1 MRKTDN
7 STKSKKMKNN
17 FYVRKV
23 SHSIFGRLTIIG
35 FGIFLQL
42 ALMLAVTIL
51 AGLYFYRLYIWISFG
66 SVIIMIITMFHI
78 IQRDMIAEMKIP
90 WLLLVAVFPIFGA
103 VVYVLL
109 SESRFKPKTKKLL
122 LNNFKESQ
130 KFCPPR
136 EENKLNTASEYL
148 YRSTG
153 LSAHANNY
161 CEYYPDGESFFESL
175 CAELEKAQK
184 FIFMEYFIIQQ
195 GVMFG
200 RIMDILMRKSEQ
212 GVEIRFL
219 YDDVGSIGKVP
230 VSYPE
235 ELRKVGIKCYKFNG
249 FVPILSAV
257 QNNRDHRKITVVDG
271 KVGFMG
277 GTNFADEYINVV
289 NRFGKWKDSNVMI
302 KGSAVN
308 SLTVLFLQ
316 LYDLMEG
323 RGENYL
329 PYLNT
334 SPEIYD
340 CAGIVHPFGDGPR
353 VVYREAV
360 AENLFVNMIERAQKR
375 VWIITPYFVCD
386 GRLRGAITCAAK
398 RGVDVRVV
406 IPSTPDK
413 VSVYTQT
420 KRQCMGLLK
429 SGVKVYIYRPGFI
442 HSKNLLTDSDEAV
455 CGTINF
461 DYRSLYHHYECA
473 VYMKCVSC
481 ISDMEK
487 DYEEVFKECDEASIE
502 DLREKNVVKRIISLL
517 SLLIQPLL

>member
-1 MRKTDN
+1 MSKIEKQKKT
-7 STKSKKMKNN
+7 KKQKNN

-42 ALMLAVTIL
+42 ALMLAITTL
-51 AGLYFYRLYIWISFG
+51 AGLYFQRLYIWVSIAQF
-66 SVIIMIITMFHI
+66 VIIVVTMFHI
-78 IQRDMIAEMKIP
+78 IKRDMLAEMKIP
-90 WLLLVAVFPIFGA
+90 WMLLVAIFPLFGSI
-103 VVYVLL
+103 VYFLL
-109 SESRFKPKTKKLL
+109 SESRFKPSTKRLL
-122 LNNFKESQ
+122 RSNFKESL

-136 EENKLNTASEYL
+136 EENKINSTSEYL
-148 YRSTG
+148 FKATG

-161 CEYYPDGESFFESL
+161 CEYYPDGESFFAAL
-175 CAELEKAQK
+175 CAELEKAEK

-200 RIMDILMRKSEQ
+200 KIMDILMRKVKE
-212 GVEIRFL
+212 GVEVRFL

-230 VSYPE
+230 VSYPKQ
-235 ELRKVGIKCYKFNG
+235 LREVGIKCYKFNG
-249 FVPILSAV
+249 FVPVLSAV
-257 QNNRDHRKITVVDG
+257 QNNRDHRKITVIDG

-289 NRFGKWKDSNVMI
+289 NRFGKWKDSNVLI

-308 SLTVLFLQ
+308 SLTLLFLQ
-316 LYDLMEG
+316 LYNLMEDKK
-323 RGENYL
+323 EDYS
-329 PYLNT
+329 PYLNF
-334 SPEIYD
+334 SPEKYD
-340 CAGIVHPFGDGPR
+340 CPGIVHPFGDGPK
-353 VVYREAV
+353 VVYSEAV
-360 AENLFVNMIERAQKR
+360 AENLFANMIERAQKR

-386 GRLRGAITCAAK
+386 GRLRGALKSAAK

-406 IPSTPDK
+406 IPSIPDK

-420 KRQCMGLLK
+420 KRQCLELLTN
-429 SGVKVYIYRPGFI
+429 GVKVYIYQPGFI
-442 HSKNLLTDSDEAV
+442 HSKNILTDDDEAV

-473 VYMKCVSC
+473 VYMKGTPC
-481 ISDMEK
+481 ISDVEQ
-487 DYEEVFKECDEASIE
+487 DYIEVFAECKSAEST
-502 DLREKNVVKRIISLL
+502 DLHEKNIFKRCVSVI